1 MERYLTKNASS
12 SGTGNTLS
20 TKGSGIEQ
28 KRARVELNMDDIV
41 ADLGQLIEEF
51 DPAIRDEAKRAF
63 LSMGPFQPLGHSF
76 PWKEQGSQK
85 REFIKS

>member
-1 MERYLTKNASS
+1 MERYLTKNTSS

-28 KRARVELNMDDIV
+28 KRARVELNMDDII
-41 ADLGQLIEEF
+41 ADPGFRKPIEEF

-63 LSMGPFQPLGHSF
+63 
-76 PWKEQGSQK
+76 
-85 REFIKS
+85 FI